1 MGARGGRKV
10 AGSIPESHWNF
21 SLT

>member
-1 MGARGGRKV
+1 LF
-10 AGSIPESHWNF
+10 HWNF

>member
-1 MGARGGRKV
+1 MV
-10 AGSIPESHWNF
+10 HWNF

>member
-1 MGARGGRKV
+1 LC
-10 AGSIPESHWNF
+10 HWNF